1 VHKGIWIVGTFF
13 VMYGIATLVGFG
25 AYFLFSPLIMWVAVF
40 TLMPIISAL
49 LVYGY
54 LLKQKLSPRASF
66 RESLLLAGVWMLLS
80 FSLDAIT
87 YIVVVP
93 CLRHSAPNWCFFHDQ
108 SPWIWIS
115 YLVLLFSALV
125 AQRAYVRRNN
135 A

>member
-1 VHKGIWIVGTFF
+1 
-13 VMYGIATLVGFG
+13 
-25 AYFLFSPLIMWVAVF
+25 MWVAVF
-40 TLMPIISAL
+40 TFMPIISAL

-54 LLKQKLSPRASF
+54 LLKQKISPRASF

-93 CLRHSAPNWCFFHDQ
+93 YLRHSAPNWCFFHDQ

-125 AQRAYVRRNN
+125 AQRVYVRRNN